1 MWFKENIEEFEHL
14 EHEMISNEIT
24 KSLEMQLDLL
34 WC

>member
-1 MWFKENIEEFEHL
+1 MHMWFKENIGEF

-24 KSLEMQLDLL
+24 ESLEMQLDLL